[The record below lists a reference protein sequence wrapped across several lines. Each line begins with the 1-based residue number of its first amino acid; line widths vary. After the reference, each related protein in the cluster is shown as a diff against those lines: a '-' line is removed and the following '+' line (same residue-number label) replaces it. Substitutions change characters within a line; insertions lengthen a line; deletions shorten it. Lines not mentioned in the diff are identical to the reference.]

1 MNKNT
6 ELNSADLKK
15 FIEEFQPNN
24 FKVIKGGI
32 EVRGMNE
39 IHRNLSEAKALIEKM
54 KLKLT
59 IAHNSQMVSYGAFEV
74 NVL

>member
-1 MNKNT
+1 MKQSS
-6 ELNSADLKK
+6 EIISQDLKK
-15 FIEEFQPNN
+15 FIEKFQPNK

-39 IHRNLSEAKALIEKM
+39 IHRSLSEAKVLIEKM

-59 IAHNSQMVSYGAFEV
+59 VAHNSQMVCYGAFEV

>member
-15 FIEEFQPNN
+15 FIEEFQPNK

-39 IHRNLSEAKALIEKM
+39 IHRNLSEAKR
-54 KLKLT
+54 
-59 IAHNSQMVSYGAFEV
+59 
-74 NVL
+74 